1 MENIK
6 KNKFTFILAIIS
18 AILMIIY
25 IIVPSKRTIKDIEI
39 KKISKDVPLVKIQ
52 SYYVENSTLKPYLFE
67 TVEDS
72 YSNLLKT
79 TVKDILIKSFPS
91 AKINIVNIYFS
102 DDSVYFELDNKN
114 INSNLKEAIIKT
126 TTELLG
132 ISDIKFI

>member
-6 KNKFTFILAIIS
+6 KNKFTFILALIS
-18 AILMIIY
+18 AVLIIIY
-25 IIVPSKRTIKDIEI
+25 ILTPSKRTIKDIEI
-39 KKISKDVPLVKIQ
+39 KRISKDVPLVKIQ

-91 AKINIVNIYFS
+91 TKINIINIYFS

-114 INSNLKEAIIKT
+114 ISSNLKEAIIKT

-132 ISDIKFI
+132 VSDIKFI

>member
-6 KNKFTFILAIIS
+6 KNKFTFILALIS
-18 AILMIIY
+18 AVLIIIY
-25 IIVPSKRTIKDIEI
+25 ILTPSKRTIKDIEI
-39 KKISKDVPLVKIQ
+39 KRISKDVPLVKIQ

-91 AKINIVNIYFS
+91 TKINIINIYFS

-114 INSNLKEAIIKT
+114 ISSNLKEAIIKT

-132 ISDIKFI
+132 VLDIKFI